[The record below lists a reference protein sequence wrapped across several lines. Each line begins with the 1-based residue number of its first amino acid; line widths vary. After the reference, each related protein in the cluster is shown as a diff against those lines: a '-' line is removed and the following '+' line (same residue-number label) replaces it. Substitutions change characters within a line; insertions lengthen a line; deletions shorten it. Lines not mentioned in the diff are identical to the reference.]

1 MNISDKVSW
10 PELIQA
16 VSGERLQG
24 DLDQPITEVSTD
36 TRSLKKGALFVAL
49 RGDRFNGHDYLEKVY
64 EKGASGAIV
73 SEPLK
78 PGRIPTNFPVIQVQ
92 DSLWALG
99 DLAGLWRSKF
109 PVILTAVSGSNGK
122 TTTKDMLAAI
132 LNLEGATLK
141 NQGNFNNWIGLPLS
155 LFSLNE
161 SHRFAV
167 MEMGM
172 NHRGEIERLCRIA
185 RPSVGLL
192 TNIGPAHL
200 EGLGS
205 MEAIAQAK
213 GELFQSLGEK
223 DWAIINQDDFRI
235 REQASTCRARKL
247 TFGRDPGADVRGED
261 LGLSSEGSRFRLL
274 FEGTQEELFVPL
286 QGEHNV
292 SNALGAAAAALA
304 LGLSGEKIKQGLA
317 GFTPPAHR
325 LQIKKGIRGVRL
337 IDDAYNA
344 NPASL
349 KAALLT
355 FQSLRQGERGGLVL
369 GDMLELGSESLK
381 AHQEIGR
388 QVGEMGVEYLL
399 ALGPL
404 SRALLAEAQN
414 GPKPP
419 GKAFGVLD
427 QGSLLD
433 HLHAVMEPGDL
444 ILIKGSHGMDLESVV
459 NALEDQG

>member
-1 MNISDKVSW
+1 MHISDKVSW

-16 VSGERLQG
+16 VSGQRLQG
-24 DLDQPITEVSTD
+24 KLDRPITGISTD
-36 TRSLKKGALFVAL
+36 TRSLKDGALFVAL
-49 RGDRFNGHDYLEKVY
+49 KGDRFNGHDYLEKAF

-73 SEPLK
+73 SESLR
-78 PGRIPTNFPVIQVQ
+78 PGRIPTDRPVIQVR

-109 PVILTAVSGSNGK
+109 PVILAAISGSNGK
-122 TTTKDMLAAI
+122 TTTKEMLAAI
-132 LNLEGATLK
+132 LGLEGPTLK
-141 NQGNFNNWIGLPLS
+141 NQGNLNNWIGLPLS

-161 SHRFAV
+161 LHHYAV

-172 NHRGEIERLCRIA
+172 NHLGEIDRLCQIA
-185 RPSVGLL
+185 RPSLGLL

-205 MEAIAQAK
+205 MEAVAQAK
-213 GELFQSLGEK
+213 GELFQALHEK

-235 REQASTCRARKL
+235 TKQASACRARKL
-247 TFGRDPGADVRGED
+247 TFGRNPGADVRGEQIVY
-261 LGLSSEGSRFRLL
+261 SPEGTRFRLL
-274 FEGTQEELFVPL
+274 FEGNQEELFLPI

-292 SNALGAAAAALA
+292 SNALGAATAALA
-304 LGLSGEKIKQGLA
+304 LGLPSEKIRRGLA
-317 GFTPPAHR
+317 DFNPPAHR
-325 LQIKKGIRGVRL
+325 LQIKKGVRGLRL

-344 NPASL
+344 NPASMR
-349 KAALLT
+349 AALLT
-355 FQSLRQGERGGLVL
+355 FQSLRHEERGGLVL
-369 GDMLELGSESLK
+369 GDMLELGPEGLK

-388 QVGEMGVEYLL
+388 QIGQMGVDYLL

-404 SRALLAEAQN
+404 SQSLLEAARS

-419 GKAFGVLD
+419 KAAFGVLD
-427 QGSLLD
+427 QGSLLN
-433 HLHAVMEPGDL
+433 HLHSIIGPGDW

-459 NALEDQG
+459 NALEDQE